1 MNNVPRICTV
11 ISCGQTKQ
19 DLETGQTVPAREL
32 YTSPVH
38 TCKDRYGR
46 HSHGYFI
53 ASAEFGLV
61 EPWRQLPA
69 YDTSLND
76 LSSGDVR
83 QWARD
88 VVDRLAEVVD
98 SEQFD
103 AVVLVGGRTYTEPV
117 VDQARSAALPVAI
130 HTPWQTLDHISG
142 VGTGMAW
149 CSRRNHWPTTLSEI
163 DETILGPARN
173 ANEHSTLDRW
183 V

>member
-38 TCKDRYGR
+38 TCKDWYGR

-69 YDTSLND
+69 YDTSLR
-76 LSSGDVR
+76 SS
-83 QWARD
+83 
-88 VVDRLAEVVD
+88 VVV
-98 SEQFD
+98 
-103 AVVLVGGRTYTEPV
+103 
-117 VDQARSAALPVAI
+117 
-130 HTPWQTLDHISG
+130 
-142 VGTGMAW
+142 
-149 CSRRNHWPTTLSEI
+149 
-163 DETILGPARN
+163 
-173 ANEHSTLDRW
+173 STFS
-183 V
+183 